1 MTHEDAIKSG
11 ALALFGEKY
20 SEEVRVL
27 SIGEQDSKVYS
38 TELCGGTHVN
48 NTNEIGRLEI
58 VSESSVASGVRRIEA
73 LRGNDLDKYRRN
85 VEKEKLID
93 DEKKLHA
100 LKMIEQMKENISQ
113 LRKNIKKDIEQLNK
127 HKVLVIACENI
138 KTNELR
144 QLIDETKIQMD
155 NNGIIV
161 ICSINEKK
169 ISFLVGVTDNLCSVI
184 GADEI
189 AKYASS
195 ISGGKGGGGRK
206 EFAQSGGELKNENEQ
221 KGMILQY
228 IIDKL
233 D

>member
-1 MTHEDAIKSG
+1 M
-11 ALALFGEKY
+11 
-20 SEEVRVL
+20 
-27 SIGEQDSKVYS
+27 
-38 TELCGGTHVN
+38 
-48 NTNEIGRLEI
+48 
-58 VSESSVASGVRRIEA
+58 
-73 LRGNDLDKYRRN
+73 
-85 VEKEKLID
+85 
-93 DEKKLHA
+93 KK
-100 LKMIEQMKENISQ
+100 NISQ
-113 LRKNIKKDIEQLNK
+113 LRENIKKDIEQLNK
-127 HKVLVIACENI
+127 HKVLVTACENI

-221 KGMILQY
+221 KEMILQY